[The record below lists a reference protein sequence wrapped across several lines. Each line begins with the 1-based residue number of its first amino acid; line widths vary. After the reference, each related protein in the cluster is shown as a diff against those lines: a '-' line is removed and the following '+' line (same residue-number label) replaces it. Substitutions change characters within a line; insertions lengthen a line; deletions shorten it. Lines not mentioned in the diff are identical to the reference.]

1 MFKHLLCGNSFSPEQ
16 KEIEKKEKGIENS
29 EIPRVAE
36 QCDVNIQ
43 SINHF
48 IIAKFYELQ
57 TKEKQTK
64 LCNSQGKQ

>member
-1 MFKHLLCGNSFSPEQ
+1 MFPHLLCGNSFFSRT
-16 KEIEKKEKGIENS
+16 KRNRKKEKGIENS

-48 IIAKFYELQ
+48 IIAKFYE
-57 TKEKQTK
+57 TK